1 MAINGIRC
9 VGDDQQW
16 KLEIEKQLA
25 ELKQTVAILNI
36 QFNTRN
42 K

>member
-1 MAINGIRC
+1 MAINGIRY
-9 VGDDQQW
+9 VSDDHEW
-16 KLEIEKQLA
+16 KTEVEKQLA
-25 ELKQTVAILNI
+25 DLKQLVAVLNI